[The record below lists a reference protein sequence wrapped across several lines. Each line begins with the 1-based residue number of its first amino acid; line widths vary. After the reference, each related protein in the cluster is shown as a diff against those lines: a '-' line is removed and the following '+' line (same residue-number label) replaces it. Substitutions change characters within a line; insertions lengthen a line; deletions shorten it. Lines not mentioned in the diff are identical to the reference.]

1 MEVPD
6 STGGTVIVRVQPLPG
21 NQLKPSQPDISEE
34 WDIMENQME
43 EEVCLLYISF
53 NITTLTGFFQ
63 FTINCSLF
71 LSLFLFLYLKVATP
85 KAEKETHFGFMIR
98 PGEDQIH

>member
-1 MEVPD
+1 M
-6 STGGTVIVRVQPLPG
+6 RVQPLPG

-43 EEVCLLYISF
+43 EEVCLLCISF

-71 LSLFLFLYLKVATP
+71 LSISFSFSISRWQLQKQKKKLILVL
-85 KAEKETHFGFMIR
+85 
-98 PGEDQIH
+98 